1 MNMEK
6 IYNGKVAGEQS
17 FFAPTGMANINKPI
31 IKSDKNVYDYASL
44 GNIHQNHQAEYTRND
59 APIAF

>member
-6 IYNGKVAGEQS
+6 IYNGKMANELS
-17 FFAPTGMANINKPI
+17 FFAPTGKANINKPI
-31 IKSDKNVYDYASL
+31 IKSDENVYDYASL
-44 GNIHQNHQAEYTRND
+44 GSIEPRNRNEYTRND

>member
-6 IYNGKVAGEQS
+6 IYNGKIANEQS
-17 FFAPTGMANINKPI
+17 FFAPTGKANINKPVNKRDVNI
-31 IKSDKNVYDYASL
+31 YDYASL
-44 GNIHQNHQAEYTRND
+44 GKIEPRNLNEYTRSD

>member
-6 IYNGKVAGEQS
+6 IYSSKVANEQS

-44 GNIHQNHQAEYTRND
+44 GEINHNHTTNYTRND